1 MARPEKRRR
10 QIASEAARRLARG
23 GDLRR
28 ARIAAARRLTRD
40 WVPEEELPNADEVSR
55 ELARQRL
62 TEEPDSSGG
71 LTGLFGDRYDRLA
84 TLVRPLAAM
93 RLDASQNQAATQLDA
108 ILLVFAA
115 VEQQRPYD
123 EELLTAALLAD
134 AGRAYDRRDPIKAI
148 LAAAAGLLTER
159 TVWLITM
166 RDEAHA
172 YAVGTLGKRA
182 RQRLVTHPDFDDVS
196 LLASAV
202 DRHRSGCEISD
213 LPAYTLDK
221 AISLLRDLGAE
232 SGDSDCL

>member
-40 WVPEEELPNADEVSR
+40 WVPEEELPSVNEVSR

-62 TEEPDSSGG
+62 TDEPDSSGG
-71 LTGLFGDRYDRLA
+71 MAGLFGDRYDRLA
-84 TLVRPLAAM
+84 ALVQPLAAV
-93 RLDASQNQAATQLDA
+93 RLDASQYQAATQLDA
-108 ILLVFAA
+108 SLQAFAA

-123 EELLTAALLAD
+123 EELLTAVLLAD

>member
-1 MARPEKRRR
+1 V
-10 QIASEAARRLARG
+10 Q
-23 GDLRR
+23 
-28 ARIAAARRLTRD
+28 
-40 WVPEEELPNADEVSR
+40 
-55 ELARQRL
+55 
-62 TEEPDSSGG
+62 
-71 LTGLFGDRYDRLA
+71 
-84 TLVRPLAAM
+84 PLAAV
-93 RLDASQNQAATQLDA
+93 RLDASQYQAATQLDA
-108 ILLVFAA
+108 SLQAFAA

-123 EELLTAALLAD
+123 EELLTAVLLAD